1 MIMPAHYC
9 TATLDLG
16 DFTTAEIGHFFDPC
30 ACDPGLTNVYVAAYG
45 GSTSR
50 PHSVR
55 QFTSSEYY
63 SMLKTN
69 KRSKKLDEKK
79 KAAGINIVEQE
90 MPSSKTTDLT
100 KYNTYVGYFLG
111 YLEALGNFYNL
122 STTQSRFQGYQLRQ
136 RAREEMA
143 NILIDGGLKYGRAKR
158 KKKKKLRKFP
168 PSNNTETQKTQGE
181 NVELQNLERP
191 AKRIKL
197 TPRVARWHA
206 LRQHDS
212 GGEKAWTCENVPCD
226 IEKIRTLRESADA

>member
-1 MIMPAHYC
+1 PSAHQRFVEVNAKTLGRLLDRPTQGNDFESNAKLFYKAFRFEKLGFKSLEDFLQEKNGQSLFINMIVSDGYSINDIFSRKKPAYYC
-9 TATLDLG
+9 AATLDLG
-16 DFTTAEIGHFFDPC
+16 DFTAAEIGHFFDPC

-45 GSTSR
+45 GSTCR

-63 SMLKTN
+63 LMLKTN

-143 NILIDGGLKYGRAKR
+143 NILIDGGL
-158 KKKKKLRKFP
+158 
-168 PSNNTETQKTQGE
+168 
-181 NVELQNLERP
+181 
-191 AKRIKL
+191 
-197 TPRVARWHA
+197 
-206 LRQHDS
+206 
-212 GGEKAWTCENVPCD
+212 
-226 IEKIRTLRESADA
+226 